1 MQVIHLS
8 PSLRNH
14 LSKEQAAI
22 QTQPEK
28 EHKCSLLLLHQHSG
42 AACNSHGFHVFVPV
56 IIIPSLKISIHSAC
70 MH

>member
-1 MQVIHLS
+1 MQVIHLA

-28 EHKCSLLLLHQHSG
+28 EHKCSS
-42 AACNSHGFHVFVPV
+42 CF
-56 IIIPSLKISIHSAC
+56 ISIQGLHVIHMDSMSLCLSLLSPASKSVFIQPVC
-70 MH
+70 I